1 MANTFLRTAR
11 VATYAFARPRA
22 TGWKPTVEARTMCSM
37 THVDALT
44 RVLTE
49 RQDTP
54 AVKRLRFRIRELGEN
69 AHDEVKQLDQL
80 RKACRE
86 DPALSAAI
94 VAETKQH
101 SSSRLPAG
109 HQKA

>member
-1 MANTFLRTAR
+1 
-11 VATYAFARPRA
+11 
-22 TGWKPTVEARTMCSM
+22 MCSM

-54 AVKRLRFRIRELGEN
+54 AVKRLRLRIRELGEN

-86 DPALSAAI
+86 DPALAAALLAAGLPDLAAASGPRI
-94 VAETKQH
+94 SPELGAVVQAFNTVVEEVW
-101 SSSRLPAG
+101 SRRSVPPASRR
-109 HQKA
+109 